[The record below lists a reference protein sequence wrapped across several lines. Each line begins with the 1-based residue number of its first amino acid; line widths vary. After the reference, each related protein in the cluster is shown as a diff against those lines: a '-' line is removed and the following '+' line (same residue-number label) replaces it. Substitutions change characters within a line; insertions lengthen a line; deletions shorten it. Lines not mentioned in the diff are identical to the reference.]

1 MQRLSDALDSI
12 MRDSD
17 RYPLGVDLSRTRA
30 LALALTL
37 ALTRYTLCVDLS
49 PTVARALALA
59 LALTRYTLCVDL
71 SGKVSPCAR
80 AMTFFTW

>member
-17 RYPLGVDLSRTRA
+17 RYALSVDLSRT
-30 LALALTL
+30 LALARTLT
-37 ALTRYTLCVDLS
+37 LTRYTLCVDLS
-49 PTVARALALA
+49 RTLALALA
-59 LALTRYTLCVDL
+59 LALILTRYTLCVDL